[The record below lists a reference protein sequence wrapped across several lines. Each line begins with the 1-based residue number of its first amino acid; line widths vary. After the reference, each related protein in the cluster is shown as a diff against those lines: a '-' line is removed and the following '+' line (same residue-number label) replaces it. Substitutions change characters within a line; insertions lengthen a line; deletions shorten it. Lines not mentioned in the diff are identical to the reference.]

1 MFRTF
6 GMLDLTGR
14 GDCDVYIKAELQ
26 HAGIR
31 PITHE
36 NVMFGEVPTRVT
48 GRLTKDGK
56 VMFAFVRS
64 WNYWRVSGLLPLNV
78 AVELY
83 DHPIGKRDILVIG
96 DETCPHPTKWA
107 RVIQNGTYVDYYHIN
122 TLEALVLFVS
132 ALKER
137 GLVD

>member
-1 MFRTF
+1 MFPTF

-14 GDCDVYIKAELQ
+14 RECDVYIKAELQ
-26 HAGIR
+26 FAGIR

-36 NVMFGEVPTRVT
+36 DVMFGEVPARVT

-56 VMFAFVRS
+56 EMFGFLRS
-64 WNYWRVSGLLPLNV
+64 WNYWRISGLVPLNV

-83 DHPIGKRDILVIG
+83 DHPVGKRDILVIG
-96 DETCPHPTKWA
+96 DDTCPHPSKWA
-107 RVIQNGTYVDYYHIN
+107 KNGFIGYYHVDS
-122 TLEALVLFVS
+122 LDALALFVET
-132 ALKER
+132 LKKH